1 MSTHQLRVRFSEKK
15 TLINIMLS
23 HLRYSSRER
32 RVLHYFN
39 HRYFP
44 CPLYDTEH
52 EFDVH
57 LEGSASSETVE
68 ISSLDVH
75 FEGEHH
81 L

>member
-15 TLINIMLS
+15 TSINIMLS
-23 HLRYSSRER
+23 QYSSLGR
-32 RVLHYFN
+32 RVLYYLN
-39 HRYFP
+39 HWYFP

-57 LEGSASSETVE
+57 LEGSASSETVD

-81 L
+81 LK